1 MLYHSHGPQTTQR
14 HEHRP
19 NVQLVTTMTLLE
31 KTIVEL
37 QEHMASLLM
46 QNPVLEVV
54 EERVC
59 PVCSAPLSRSGFCPG
74 CNKRNQD
81 SPTAPLIS
89 FSHPEDFTAGRGAGN
104 AFSVDEAS
112 DFVDAAAA
120 GVSLAE
126 HVLRQIATELTMP
139 EGAFAYYALNSLDEN
154 GLLRKPTVVTL
165 SEYIKDNQYAPYFE
179 RISIAQAERVLS
191 LIQRAEPTGV
201 AAQDPRQAMLVQ
213 LQVLQE
219 NGENVPPLAEKLLGE
234 GYDMLNHKR
243 FSELARC
250 FSTGVAQVKEA
261 AAFIGRALTPY
272 PASMFWGVRGTAH
285 NSHTAGVGVFYTP
298 DAIISRQD
306 NRPDSPLGIEF
317 ALATRGALRIDP
329 LIQQAM
335 QTEAPEVTA
344 RLKKQMEEADLIIK
358 SLQQR
363 SHTFVRLLTRL
374 TIIQRKYLLQGD
386 EHLVPL
392 TRASLASW
400 LGLHE
405 STISRAV
412 ANKAIQLP
420 MGSPHNGRIIELS
433 DLFDRSLHIRSV
445 IRDIIASE
453 KTENKG
459 RPFSDA
465 TIAEKLS
472 QQGFVIARRTVAK
485 YRDLEKIPPA
495 HQRASQRRNSSSNA
509 KREAFAPE
517 MQNR

>member
-1 MLYHSHGPQTTQR
+1 MLLHTQGPQTTHR

-37 QEHMASLLM
+37 QEHMDSLITS
-46 QNPVLEVV
+46 NPVLEMVD
-54 EERVC
+54 ERVC
-59 PVCSAPLSRSGFCPG
+59 PVCATPLSRSGFCSS

-81 SPTAPLIS
+81 LPSAPIIS
-89 FSHPEDFTAGRGAGN
+89 FSHPDDLRAGQRSTYSLSLEESGDYVEAVAG
-104 AFSVDEAS
+104 E
-112 DFVDAAAA
+112 
-120 GVSLAE
+120 SLAE
-126 HVLRQIATELTMP
+126 HVLRQIATELTMA
-139 EGAFAYYALNSLDEN
+139 EGRFAYYVLNSLDEN
-154 GLLRKPTVVTL
+154 GLLRKPTAITL
-165 SEYIKDNQYAPYFE
+165 SEYIRDNQYAPYFE
-179 RISIAQAERVLS
+179 RISLAQAERVLS

-213 LQVLQE
+213 LQVLRE
-219 NGENVPPLAEKLLGE
+219 NGETVPELAFSLLAEHYDLL
-234 GYDMLNHKR
+234 NRKR
-243 FSELARC
+243 FAELARC
-250 FSTGVAQVKEA
+250 YEKSVEEIRQA
-261 AAFIGRALTPY
+261 AGFIGRALTPY

-285 NSHTAGVGVFYTP
+285 TSHTNGVGVYYTP

-306 NRPDSPLGIEF
+306 SRPDTPFGIEF
-317 ALATRGALRIDP
+317 ALPTKGTLRIDP

-335 QTEAPEVTA
+335 QTEDVELTA
-344 RLKKQMEEADLIIK
+344 RLKKQIEEADLIIK

-363 SHTFVRLLTRL
+363 SHTFVRLLRRL
-374 TIIQRKYLLQGD
+374 VMIQSKYLLQGD

-420 MGSPHNGRIIELS
+420 LGAPHNGRIIELA

-453 KTENKG
+453 KIENGGK
-459 RPFSDA
+459 PYSDEA
-465 TIAEKLS
+465 IAKKLA
-472 QQGFVIARRTVAK
+472 QQGYVIARRTVAK

-495 HQRASQRRNSSSNA
+495 HQRSIKPKGRAPRTKAATAQA
-509 KREAFAPE
+509 KL
-517 MQNR
+517 